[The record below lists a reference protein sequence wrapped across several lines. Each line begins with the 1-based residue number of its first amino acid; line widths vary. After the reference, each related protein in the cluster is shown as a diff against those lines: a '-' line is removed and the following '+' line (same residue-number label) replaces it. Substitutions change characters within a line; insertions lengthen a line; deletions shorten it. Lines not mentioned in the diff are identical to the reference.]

1 MNVKQMNDFQY
12 DVALGRIDRVEKLW
26 KFGEGNVSTTPTTV
40 WKGSVQQPGLYIYP
54 DQAYIM
60 DAVSDNIADNTQTMI
75 IQGLDKHWKLQEE
88 LVQLNGTTP
97 VSTIYEYIR
106 INRLSILGGGGLVGN
121 VEVTQTGTT
130 SPIYSYIADGNF
142 ERNQTQQ
149 AFVTIAVGHSFL
161 AESIDISSFSG
172 RKTNLYVVA
181 RNWKAAEDL
190 GLIDPPFRVQAN
202 WNLFNSTFQV
212 VSNVPIKVG
221 ERTDFEARG
230 YTENATD
237 SVTSVLQGV
246 LVQERSVPIDLG
258 NFSAIAGTESI
269 IVSWDLQTPAE
280 TSDMANFVVDI
291 YSNVTNKLVVQKIL
305 TDKDSVGVTVN
316 GLVTGVEYKVNA
328 YWVGYD
334 GRRSTIE
341 SANVTPI

>member
-161 AESIDISSFSG
+161 AESIDISSYSG
-172 RKTNLYVVA
+172 KKTNLYVLA
-181 RNWKAAEDL
+181 RNWKLAEDL
-190 GLIDPPFRVQAN
+190 GLIDPPFRVKQTGTFLIHHFK
-202 WNLFNSTFQV
+202 LFQTFQLKLEKELTLKLEV
-212 VSNVPIKVG
+212 IQ
-221 ERTDFEARG
+221 RTQ
-230 YTENATD
+230 
-237 SVTSVLQGV
+237 L
-246 LVQERSVPIDLG
+246 
-258 NFSAIAGTESI
+258 
-269 IVSWDLQTPAE
+269 IV
-280 TSDMANFVVDI
+280 
-291 YSNVTNKLVVQKIL
+291 
-305 TDKDSVGVTVN
+305 
-316 GLVTGVEYKVNA
+316 
-328 YWVGYD
+328 
-334 GRRSTIE
+334 
-341 SANVTPI
+341 